1 MDPWKEL
8 RKIDHEVYLLR
19 HVSSLLGWDQE
30 TYMPSRGIEERAE
43 QISLLETLIH
53 EKITSTST
61 KEALQGAM
69 ETVETA
75 IETGMDGETKV
86 AGSSSKHLSPI
97 HRAAFL
103 REWGRRVERAS
114 KIPKQLVARLSYAT
128 SVGQAKWARAKTEA
142 SYELFKPYL
151 QEILILIREVAA
163 ALGFKDTP
171 YDPLLDEYEPGMTCA
186 VLSPLFEQLQK
197 DLVPLV
203 TEIAFTSK
211 VDDSCL
217 HVPFSN
223 QAQEAFGKRIL
234 QAMGFPWERA
244 RLDVSVHPFTSTL
257 GKDDVRITTRYN
269 PTYFPTAIFGI
280 IHEAGHGLYDLGF
293 GDDIRGTILAEGT
306 SLGIHESQSRFWE
319 NCIGRHRAFW
329 MYWFPILKKE
339 YLPVL
344 EPVLFDTFLK
354 AINQVRPSLIRV
366 EADEVTYP
374 LHIILRYN
382 LEKALIED
390 TLSLSDLP
398 VAWNDGMEGLLGI
411 RPSHDGE
418 GVLQDIH
425 WSMGSFGYFPT
436 YALGTLYAAQ
446 FFSSLLKE
454 HPGVL
459 KEVEQGKYGT
469 IVQWLKQRVHIHGK
483 VFTAEELCRQ
493 ISGSA
498 IDSHYFLRYV
508 REKYLFCSR

>member
-1 MDPWKEL
+1 MKSNSWKEL
-8 RKIDHEVYLLR
+8 RKIDHEVYLLK

-53 EKITSTST
+53 EKITSEAM
-61 KEALQGAM
+61 KEALEGAK
-69 ETVETA
+69 EKPE
-75 IETGMDGETKV
+75 IEEETGKESLFKPLTPV
-86 AGSSSKHLSPI
+86 

-103 REWGRRVERAS
+103 REWDRRVERAR
-114 KIPKQLVARLSYAT
+114 KIPKNLVSRLSYAT
-128 SVGQAKWARAKTEA
+128 SVGQAKWAQAKKEA
-142 SYELFKPYL
+142 SFNLFKPYL
-151 QEILILIREVAA
+151 EEILILTRELAA
-163 ALGFKDTP
+163 ALEFKDSP
-171 YDPLLDEYEPGMTCA
+171 YDPLLDEYEPGMKCA
-186 VLSPLFEQLQK
+186 ILTPLFEQLRK
-197 DLVPLV
+197 DLAPMLK
-203 TEIAFTSK
+203 EIIATSN
-211 VDDSCL
+211 VDDTCL
-217 HVPFSN
+217 YLPFPKE
-223 QAQEAFGKRIL
+223 AQHAFGERIL
-234 QAMGFPWERA
+234 NAIGFPWERA

-257 GKDDVRITTRYN
+257 GRDDVRITTRYN

-293 GDDIRGTILAEGT
+293 GDDIRGTILAEGV

-329 MYWFPILKKE
+329 TYWFPILKNE
-339 YLPVL
+339 YLPAL
-344 EPVLFDTFLK
+344 EQVPFDTFLK
-354 AINQVRPSLIRV
+354 SINRVRPSLIRV

-374 LHIILRYN
+374 LHILLRYK

-398 VAWNDGMEGLLGI
+398 AAWNDGMEELIGI

-446 FFSSLLKE
+446 FFSSLLKQY
-454 HPGVL
+454 PLVL
-459 KEVEQGKYGT
+459 REVEQGKFGT
-469 IVQWLKQRVHIHGK
+469 VVQWLKENVHVHGK
-483 VFTAEELCRQ
+483 VFPAEELCRKV
-493 ISGSA
+493 SGSSL
-498 IDSHYFLRYV
+498 DSNYFLQYV
-508 REKYLFCSR
+508 REKYLH